1 MDWIHKSH
9 DYGIQISSQWKIWN
23 AFAVVIFFKWCCMYS
38 VCRPCMIR
46 YIVYYV
52 CVFVLWYI
60 LCRCVFAEV
69 YNVRACQINKLIMQY
84 PFNNSS
90 IWFIQQFDSLN
101 SFINNSSVLLIQS
114 SMRNEFQFNQESIQI
129 SFSNKSN

>member
-1 MDWIHKSH
+1 
-9 DYGIQISSQWKIWN
+9 
-23 AFAVVIFFKWCCMYS
+23 
-38 VCRPCMIR
+38 
-46 YIVYYV
+46 
-52 CVFVLWYI
+52 
-60 LCRCVFAEV
+60 
-69 YNVRACQINKLIMQY
+69 MQY